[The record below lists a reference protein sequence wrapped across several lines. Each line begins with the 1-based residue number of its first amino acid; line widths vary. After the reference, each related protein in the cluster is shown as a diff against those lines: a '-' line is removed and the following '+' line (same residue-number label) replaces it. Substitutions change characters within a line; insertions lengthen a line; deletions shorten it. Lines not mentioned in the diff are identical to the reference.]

1 MVAAFE
7 IIYNTKTNMDL
18 CNKVLSK
25 APISWG
31 DVQKQ
36 LLNLIQSRNLPLIQS
51 STTNA
56 ATVISS
62 SSSISINNLFVK
74 QCTDFLIKHIKSI

>member
-1 MVAAFE
+1 
-7 IIYNTKTNMDL
+7 MDL

-36 LLNLIQSRNLPLIQS
+36 LLNLIQSRNLPTIQS

-74 QCTDFLIKHIKSI
+74 QCTDFLIKHIKSISYAFVLNYFEKY